1 MLMNIWVRDKSNGI
15 IHQVGTSVHDS
26 LELIGGA
33 VHYYNLQNG
42 DGTGGGYEFVEA
54 PDLDDYVRVT
64 PDELYLNREMVH
76 EELLKMLDTKRDA
89 VNKLLED
96 EDDE

>member
-1 MLMNIWVRDKSNGI
+1 MLMNIWVRDKSNGH
-15 IHQVGTSVHDS
+15 IHQVGTDVHDS
-26 LELIGGA
+26 LVMMDGA
-33 VHYYNLQNG
+33 VHYCNLQNG
-42 DGTGGGYEFVEA
+42 CGTLDEYEFVEA

-64 PDELYLNREMVH
+64 PDELYLNRELVH
-76 EELLKMLDTKRDA
+76 EELLKMLDAKRDA